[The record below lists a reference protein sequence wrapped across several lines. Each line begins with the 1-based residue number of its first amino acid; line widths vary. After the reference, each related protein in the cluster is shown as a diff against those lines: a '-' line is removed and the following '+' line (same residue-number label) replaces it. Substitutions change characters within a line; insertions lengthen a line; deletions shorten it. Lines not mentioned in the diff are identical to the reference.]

1 MAAFAIADLPLI
13 VSALQQ
19 RKLQQPKCNSRSAT
33 AEVVSGLWGALT
45 IQGASQKQLASADSY
60 VFYVK
65 RK

>member
-13 VSALQQ
+13 VSAT
-19 RKLQQPKCNSRSAT
+19 SAVPR
-33 AEVVSGLWGALT
+33 AVVSGLWGALT

-65 RK
+65 RKDFGFRDA